1 MQALGR
7 GFEGGTRLMQFT
19 TGRLSSFKSQA
30 LKKLASMVDVGE
42 MLTFLVSVACD
53 DLEGVELGV

>member
-1 MQALGR
+1 LQALGR

-19 TGRLSSFKSQA
+19 TGRLSSFRSQA

-42 MLTFLVSVACD
+42 MLTVLVGVASD
-53 DLEGVELGV
+53 DFEGVELGI

>member
-1 MQALGR
+1 LQALGR

-30 LKKLASMVDVGE
+30 LKKLASLVDVGE
-42 MLTFLVSVACD
+42 MLTVLVGVASD
-53 DLEGVELGV
+53 DFEGVELGI

>member
-1 MQALGR
+1 
-7 GFEGGTRLMQFT
+7 LMQFT

-42 MLTFLVSVACD
+42 MLTVLVGVASD
-53 DLEGVELGV
+53 DFEGVELGI

>member
-19 TGRLSSFKSQA
+19 TRRSSSFWSQA
-30 LKKLASMVDVGE
+30 LKESSCMVDVGE
-42 MLTFLVSVACD
+42 MLTVFVGVASD
-53 DLEGVELGV
+53 DLESVEIGV